1 MDDFK
6 DESVK
11 DRLSKEYERRVKKV
25 IRSKL
30 NGRNMVRVI
39 NSWAVSLLRYSG
51 GVVRWTKVELMNLDR
66 KTRKLLIIQDAIHAR
81 ANGSPIPHAISRKEG
96 RRGLISL
103 DDHVTLEEL
112 SLVDYLSQN
121 CEERLLKAAWRGR
134 NRSELEHPDDYKLE
148 KKARRKSEGLVKE
161 PHGQYI

>member
-1 MDDFK
+1 MDDFE

-30 NGRNMVRVI
+30 NGGNMVRVI

-66 KTRKLLIIQDAIHAR
+66 KTRKLLIIQDALHAR
-81 ANGSPIPHAISRKEG
+81 ANGSRLYLMRSVVKKE
-96 RRGLISL
+96 
-103 DDHVTLEEL
+103 D
-112 SLVDYLSQN
+112 
-121 CEERLLKAAWRGR
+121 
-134 NRSELEHPDDYKLE
+134 
-148 KKARRKSEGLVKE
+148 EG
-161 PHGQYI
+161 

>member
-30 NGRNMVRVI
+30 NGGNMVRVI

-66 KTRKLLIIQDAIHAR
+66 KTRKLLIIQDALHAR
-81 ANGSPIPHAISRKEG
+81 ANGSRLYLMRSVVKKE
-96 RRGLISL
+96 
-103 DDHVTLEEL
+103 D
-112 SLVDYLSQN
+112 
-121 CEERLLKAAWRGR
+121 
-134 NRSELEHPDDYKLE
+134 
-148 KKARRKSEGLVKE
+148 EG
-161 PHGQYI
+161 

>member
-11 DRLSKEYERRVKKV
+11 DRLSKEYVRRVKKV

-30 NGRNMVRVI
+30 NGGNMVRVI

-66 KTRKLLIIQDAIHAR
+66 KTRKLLIIQDDLHAR
-81 ANGSPIPHAISRKEG
+81 ADGSRLYLMRSVVKKE
-96 RRGLISL
+96 
-103 DDHVTLEEL
+103 D
-112 SLVDYLSQN
+112 
-121 CEERLLKAAWRGR
+121 
-134 NRSELEHPDDYKLE
+134 
-148 KKARRKSEGLVKE
+148 EG
-161 PHGQYI
+161 

>member
-11 DRLSKEYERRVKKV
+11 DRLSKEYVRRVKKV

-30 NGRNMVRVI
+30 NGGNMVRVI

-66 KTRKLLIIQDAIHAR
+66 KTRKLLIIQDALHAR
-81 ANGSPIPHAISRKEG
+81 PDGSRLYLMRSVVKKE
-96 RRGLISL
+96 
-103 DDHVTLEEL
+103 D
-112 SLVDYLSQN
+112 
-121 CEERLLKAAWRGR
+121 
-134 NRSELEHPDDYKLE
+134 
-148 KKARRKSEGLVKE
+148 EG
-161 PHGQYI
+161 

>member
-11 DRLSKEYERRVKKV
+11 DRLSKEYVRRVKKV

-30 NGRNMVRVI
+30 NGGNMVRVI

-66 KTRKLLIIQDAIHAR
+66 KTRKLLIIQDAPVSYTH
-81 ANGSPIPHAISRKEG
+81 
-96 RRGLISL
+96 L
-103 DDHVTLEEL
+103 TLPT
-112 SLVDYLSQN
+112 
-121 CEERLLKAAWRGR
+121 
-134 NRSELEHPDDYKLE
+134 NRE
-148 KKARRKSEGLVKE
+148 V
-161 PHGQYI
+161 

>member
-11 DRLSKEYERRVKKV
+11 DRLSKEYVRRVKKV

-30 NGRNMVRVI
+30 NGGNMVRLI

-66 KTRKLLIIQDAIHAR
+66 KTRKLLIIQDALHAR
-81 ANGSPIPHAISRKEG
+81 ADGSRLYLVRSVVKKE
-96 RRGLISL
+96 
-103 DDHVTLEEL
+103 D
-112 SLVDYLSQN
+112 
-121 CEERLLKAAWRGR
+121 
-134 NRSELEHPDDYKLE
+134 
-148 KKARRKSEGLVKE
+148 EG
-161 PHGQYI
+161 

>member
-11 DRLSKEYERRVKKV
+11 DRLSKEYVRRVKKV

-30 NGRNMVRVI
+30 NGGNMVRVI

-66 KTRKLLIIQDAIHAR
+66 KTRKLLIIQDALHAR
-81 ANGSPIPHAISRKEG
+81 ADGSRLNLMRSVVKKE
-96 RRGLISL
+96 
-103 DDHVTLEEL
+103 D
-112 SLVDYLSQN
+112 
-121 CEERLLKAAWRGR
+121 
-134 NRSELEHPDDYKLE
+134 
-148 KKARRKSEGLVKE
+148 EG
-161 PHGQYI
+161 

>member
-11 DRLSKEYERRVKKV
+11 DRLSKEYVRRVKKV

-30 NGRNMVRVI
+30 NGGNMVRVI

-66 KTRKLLIIQDAIHAR
+66 KTRKLLIIQDALHAR
-81 ANGSPIPHAISRKEG
+81 ADGSCLYLMRSVVKKE
-96 RRGLISL
+96 
-103 DDHVTLEEL
+103 D
-112 SLVDYLSQN
+112 
-121 CEERLLKAAWRGR
+121 
-134 NRSELEHPDDYKLE
+134 
-148 KKARRKSEGLVKE
+148 EG
-161 PHGQYI
+161 

>member
-11 DRLSKEYERRVKKV
+11 DRLSKEYVKRVKKV

-30 NGRNMVRVI
+30 NGGNMVRVI

-66 KTRKLLIIQDAIHAR
+66 KTRKLLIVQDALHAR
-81 ANGSPIPHAISRKEG
+81 ADGSRLYLMRSVVKKE
-96 RRGLISL
+96 
-103 DDHVTLEEL
+103 D
-112 SLVDYLSQN
+112 
-121 CEERLLKAAWRGR
+121 
-134 NRSELEHPDDYKLE
+134 
-148 KKARRKSEGLVKE
+148 EG
-161 PHGQYI
+161 

>member
-11 DRLSKEYERRVKKV
+11 DRLSKEYVRRVKKV

-30 NGRNMVRVI
+30 NGGNMVRVI

-66 KTRKLLIIQDAIHAR
+66 KTRKLLIIQDALHAR
-81 ANGSPIPHAISRKEG
+81 ADDSRLYLMRSVVKKE
-96 RRGLISL
+96 
-103 DDHVTLEEL
+103 D
-112 SLVDYLSQN
+112 
-121 CEERLLKAAWRGR
+121 
-134 NRSELEHPDDYKLE
+134 
-148 KKARRKSEGLVKE
+148 EG
-161 PHGQYI
+161 

>member
-11 DRLSKEYERRVKKV
+11 DRLSKEYVRRVKKV

-30 NGRNMVRVI
+30 NGGNMVRVI

-66 KTRKLLIIQDAIHAR
+66 KTRKLLIIQHALHAR
-81 ANGSPIPHAISRKEG
+81 ADDSRLYLMRSVVKKE
-96 RRGLISL
+96 
-103 DDHVTLEEL
+103 D
-112 SLVDYLSQN
+112 
-121 CEERLLKAAWRGR
+121 
-134 NRSELEHPDDYKLE
+134 
-148 KKARRKSEGLVKE
+148 EG
-161 PHGQYI
+161 

>member
-11 DRLSKEYERRVKKV
+11 DRLSKAYVRRVKKV

-30 NGRNMVRVI
+30 NGGNMVRVI

-66 KTRKLLIIQDAIHAR
+66 KTRKLLIVQDALHAR
-81 ANGSPIPHAISRKEG
+81 ADGSRLYLMRSVVKKE
-96 RRGLISL
+96 
-103 DDHVTLEEL
+103 D
-112 SLVDYLSQN
+112 
-121 CEERLLKAAWRGR
+121 
-134 NRSELEHPDDYKLE
+134 
-148 KKARRKSEGLVKE
+148 EG
-161 PHGQYI
+161 

>member
-11 DRLSKEYERRVKKV
+11 DRLSKEYVRRVKKV

-30 NGRNMVRVI
+30 NGGNMVRVI

-66 KTRKLLIIQDAIHAR
+66 KTRKLLIIQDALHAR
-81 ANGSPIPHAISRKEG
+81 ADGSRLYLMRSVVKKE
-96 RRGLISL
+96 
-103 DDHVTLEEL
+103 DED
-112 SLVDYLSQN
+112 
-121 CEERLLKAAWRGR
+121 
-134 NRSELEHPDDYKLE
+134 
-148 KKARRKSEGLVKE
+148 
-161 PHGQYI
+161 

>member
-11 DRLSKEYERRVKKV
+11 DRLSKEYVRRVKKV

-30 NGRNMVRVI
+30 NGGNMVRVI

-66 KTRKLLIIQDAIHAR
+66 KTRKLLIIQDALHAR
-81 ANGSPIPHAISRKEG
+81 ADDSRLYLMLSVVKKE
-96 RRGLISL
+96 
-103 DDHVTLEEL
+103 D
-112 SLVDYLSQN
+112 
-121 CEERLLKAAWRGR
+121 
-134 NRSELEHPDDYKLE
+134 
-148 KKARRKSEGLVKE
+148 EG
-161 PHGQYI
+161 

>member
-11 DRLSKEYERRVKKV
+11 DRLSKEYVKRVKKV

-30 NGRNMVRVI
+30 NGGNMVRVI

-66 KTRKLLIIQDAIHAR
+66 KTRKLLIIQDALHAR
-81 ANGSPIPHAISRKEG
+81 ANGSRLYLMRSVVKKE
-96 RRGLISL
+96 
-103 DDHVTLEEL
+103 D
-112 SLVDYLSQN
+112 
-121 CEERLLKAAWRGR
+121 
-134 NRSELEHPDDYKLE
+134 
-148 KKARRKSEGLVKE
+148 EG
-161 PHGQYI
+161 

>member
-11 DRLSKEYERRVKKV
+11 DRLSKEYVRRVKKV

-30 NGRNMVRVI
+30 NGGNMVRVI

-66 KTRKLLIIQDAIHAR
+66 KTRKLLIVQDALHAR
-81 ANGSPIPHAISRKEG
+81 ADGSRLYLMRSVVKKE
-96 RRGLISL
+96 
-103 DDHVTLEEL
+103 D
-112 SLVDYLSQN
+112 
-121 CEERLLKAAWRGR
+121 
-134 NRSELEHPDDYKLE
+134 
-148 KKARRKSEGLVKE
+148 EG
-161 PHGQYI
+161 

>member
-11 DRLSKEYERRVKKV
+11 DRLSKEYVRRVKKV

-30 NGRNMVRVI
+30 NGGNMVRVI

-66 KTRKLLIIQDAIHAR
+66 KTRKLLIIQDALHAR
-81 ANGSPIPHAISRKEG
+81 ANGSRLYLMRSIVKKE
-96 RRGLISL
+96 
-103 DDHVTLEEL
+103 D
-112 SLVDYLSQN
+112 
-121 CEERLLKAAWRGR
+121 
-134 NRSELEHPDDYKLE
+134 
-148 KKARRKSEGLVKE
+148 EG
-161 PHGQYI
+161 

>member
-11 DRLSKEYERRVKKV
+11 DRLSKEYVRRVKKV

-30 NGRNMVRVI
+30 NGGNMVRVI

-66 KTRKLLIIQDAIHAR
+66 KTRKLLIIRDALHAR
-81 ANGSPIPHAISRKEG
+81 ADGSRLYLMRSVVKKE
-96 RRGLISL
+96 
-103 DDHVTLEEL
+103 D
-112 SLVDYLSQN
+112 
-121 CEERLLKAAWRGR
+121 
-134 NRSELEHPDDYKLE
+134 
-148 KKARRKSEGLVKE
+148 EG
-161 PHGQYI
+161 

>member
-1 MDDFK
+1 MDDFE

-30 NGRNMVRVI
+30 NGGNMLRVI

-66 KTRKLLIIQDAIHAR
+66 KTRKLLIIQDALHAR
-81 ANGSPIPHAISRKEG
+81 ANGSRLYLMRSVVKKE
-96 RRGLISL
+96 
-103 DDHVTLEEL
+103 D
-112 SLVDYLSQN
+112 
-121 CEERLLKAAWRGR
+121 
-134 NRSELEHPDDYKLE
+134 
-148 KKARRKSEGLVKE
+148 EG
-161 PHGQYI
+161 

>member
-11 DRLSKEYERRVKKV
+11 DRLSKEYVRRVNKV

-30 NGRNMVRVI
+30 NGGNMVRVI

-66 KTRKLLIIQDAIHAR
+66 KTRKLLIIQDALHAR
-81 ANGSPIPHAISRKEG
+81 ADDSRLYLMRSVVKKE
-96 RRGLISL
+96 
-103 DDHVTLEEL
+103 D
-112 SLVDYLSQN
+112 
-121 CEERLLKAAWRGR
+121 
-134 NRSELEHPDDYKLE
+134 
-148 KKARRKSEGLVKE
+148 EG
-161 PHGQYI
+161 